1 MFQKA
6 RTQPLSQVSACVSG
20 TLTGKRHKRML
31 APACTFGGL
40 PTEIV
45 SFKKAKPARHR
56 KPTSE
61 LKRIDTHFLAFLA
74 ALAFCLPPHF
84 CAAQQAKSV
93 RAALPA
99 TQRANASLTK
109 ESRKL
114 LQVGDAYS
122 KAEQYAQAL
131 QYYTQVALQHPDD
144 LHVCYQLGECHRHLF
159 NYTLAEA
166 AYGKVSYADTATHPE
181 ATFYYALMQKMNG
194 KYARAIQ
201 GFGNFIKNASGLDE
215 AKLPGKKQWL
225 DRAKLEQDGCQFALL
240 REKFAQGDFDFKGV
254 SAPVSSPAHDYAPM
268 LAGSDSAILITSGR
282 SDRKK
287 PLDGRLGEGF
297 SDFHRYAR
305 QTDTAWIAAADKL
318 LTVNTQWND
327 GTGCL
332 SADGTRFYFTRCQG
346 SDVNCAI
353 FTTEYKNSR
362 WQKPVRLNA
371 HINQPGSD
379 SRHPA
384 LSPRGDTLYF
394 VSDRAGG
401 FGMNDIWRSVR
412 ASETDWSQPT
422 NLGNKVNTAQND
434 ISPFLYPA
442 ANQLFFASDGWLGLG
457 GLDIYYLNL
466 SDNIGV
472 RAANNLGPPFNSN
485 RDDAFMVLG
494 SEKGFLAS
502 NREGGMGNFD
512 IYTFFNKSRYVELL
526 ALNKTRETLRPDLAY
541 LSEFQFE
548 YLPDVQKL
556 MLDRLVGKKTAG
568 KLYQTDM
575 PLTEE
580 ETYFHARLSASEKER
595 LERMINTLFS
605 RRDTAA
611 LKAEDDYRYGKLLAE
626 ADRQQIGRFA
636 EAYRLALRDG
646 AAPDAGGPDK
656 HFYESLTHEER
667 HQLHRQIAA
676 RLGGRTSADGA
687 GLLDEDGYFYEKLTP
702 QEKDRIA
709 RMAAAR
715 HAARLNA
722 HDEVFRDE
730 DADFYAKLPP
740 DDKKRLDRIL
750 DRSTYGWGQP
760 LDSSALSDEDRY
772 FYAQLSA
779 EEKQRLNRMAA
790 ARHAARLNG
799 TDETFRGEDRS
810 HYEKL
815 PPDEK
820 DRMNRF
826 AAAWITRNHRG
837 LDGSLLSEEDL
848 FKYEK
853 LTPQEKERLDR
864 MAAARHAARLNGKS
878 EAFSE
883 ADQYYYES
891 LSPGDKAR
899 MDRMMQ
905 AREASKVIFGDATL
919 LASGDGDFAFA
930 RMPLENSIPEKGQT
944 RRVGTKLMADESMIN
959 GTTADDAL
967 SKLNASWLG
976 KYKEVTLSGRLM
988 DAQTNRPAAGLSL
1001 PLVNGKGKIVKTT
1014 TTNAD
1019 GTFQY
1024 LNLPLSEDLHIR
1036 IETPPTLLTDS
1047 PLLYVEDM
1055 QLTAHKNAST
1065 AAVSKPAYFDFDS
1078 YVLKTTT
1085 GRLLDSLVEF
1095 YSRNPG
1101 IQIELNA
1108 FADEV
1113 GAEDYN
1119 LRLSNKRGLAVQ
1131 KYLVGKGVLPGS
1143 IVIYARGEANAGG
1156 SGVPNRTAPRRNAA
1170 QRKVTIAIQDMAIE
1184 TRQDSE
1190 TFVILPETE
1199 LSVIAGKV
1207 KIPMAE
1213 LRRLN
1218 GFKTDTVEPY
1228 RPIRIR

>member
-1 MFQKA
+1 M
-6 RTQPLSQVSACVSG
+6 
-20 TLTGKRHKRML
+20 
-31 APACTFGGL
+31 
-40 PTEIV
+40 
-45 SFKKAKPARHR
+45 
-56 KPTSE
+56 
-61 LKRIDTHFLAFLA
+61 KRIDPHFLVFLA

-84 CAAQQAKSV
+84 CAAQKAKSV

-99 TQRANASLTK
+99 AQQANAALSK

-114 LQVGDAYS
+114 LQVADMYS

-131 QYYTQVALQHPDD
+131 QYYAQISLKHPDD
-144 LHVCYQLGECHRHLF
+144 LYVCYQLGECHRHLF
-159 NYTLAEA
+159 SYTLAEA
-166 AYGKVSYADTATHPE
+166 AYGKVSYADTDTYPKAV
-181 ATFYYALMQKMNG
+181 FYYALMQKMNG
-194 KYARAIQ
+194 RYAHAMQ
-201 GFGNFIKNASGLDE
+201 GFDSFTRNAAKLDE

-225 DRAKLEQDGCQFALL
+225 DRAKLEHEGCQFALL
-240 REKFAQGDFDFKGV
+240 REKFAQGDFGFAAMA
-254 SAPVSSPAHDYAPM
+254 APVSSPAHDYAPM
-268 LAGSDSAILITSGR
+268 LAGSDSVLLITSGR

-305 QTDTAWIAAADKL
+305 QTDTTWAAATDKL
-318 LTVNTQWND
+318 LTINTQWND

-332 SADGTRFYFTRCQG
+332 SADRTRFYFTSCQG

-353 FTTEYKNSR
+353 FATEYKNSR

-371 HINQPGSD
+371 HINQPGGD

-412 ASETDWSQPT
+412 TGKNDWSQPV

-434 ISPFLYPA
+434 ISPFLYHA

-457 GLDIYYLNL
+457 GLDIYYTSL
-466 SDNIGV
+466 SDNTG
-472 RAANNLGPPFNSN
+472 RQATNLGPPFNSN

-526 ALNKTRETLRPDLAY
+526 ALSKTKETLRPDLAY
-541 LSEFQFE
+541 LSEFEFE
-548 YLPDVQKL
+548 YLPDAQKL
-556 MLDRLVGKKTAG
+556 LLDRLVGKKTAG

-580 ETYFHARLSASEKER
+580 EKHFHARLSAAEQER
-595 LERMINTLFS
+595 LERMTNTLFS

-611 LKAEDDYRYGKLLAE
+611 LKAEDDYQYGKLLAE
-626 ADRQQIGRFA
+626 EDRQRIARFA
-636 EAYRLALRDG
+636 EAYRMALRDG
-646 AAPDAGGPDK
+646 EAPKIGQSDG

-676 RLGGRTSADGA
+676 RLGGRTGADAA
-687 GLLDEDGYFYEKLTP
+687 GLLDEDGYFYEQLSP

-722 HDEVFRDE
+722 HDEGFRDD

-740 DDKKRLDRIL
+740 DGKERLDRIL
-750 DRSTYGWGQP
+750 DRWMRGLRQP
-760 LDSSALSDEDRY
+760 LDSNALSAEDGY

-790 ARHAARLNG
+790 ARNAARMNG
-799 TDETFRGEDRS
+799 TDEKFHSEDQS
-810 HYEKL
+810 HYDKL

-820 DRMNRF
+820 DRLNRF
-826 AAAWITRNHRG
+826 AAAWMVRNRSNA
-837 LDGSLLSEEDL
+837 DGSLLSDEDL
-848 FKYEK
+848 FRYEQ
-853 LTPQEKERLDR
+853 LTPQEKERLER
-864 MAAARHAARLNGKS
+864 MAAARHAARLNGKDGS
-878 EAFSE
+878 FSE

-891 LSPGDKAR
+891 LSPAEKAR
-899 MDRMMQ
+899 MGRLMR
-905 AREASKVIFGDATL
+905 ARAAAQGLFGEAAL
-919 LASGDGDFAFA
+919 LAGSNEEFAFA
-930 RMPLENSIPEKGQT
+930 RMPLENSILGKGQT
-944 RRVGTKLMADESMIN
+944 RRRIGTKLTADESMIN

-988 DAQTNRPAAGLSL
+988 DAQTNQPAAGLLL
-1001 PLVNGKGKIVKTT
+1001 PLVDRKGKIVKTT

-1024 LNLPLSEDLHIR
+1024 LNLPLSEDLRIR
-1036 IETPPTLLTDS
+1036 IETPLTLMTDS
-1047 PLLYVEDM
+1047 RLLYVEDM
-1055 QLTAHKNAST
+1055 QLTAHKNTST
-1065 AAVSKPAYFDFDS
+1065 ASVSTPAYFDFDS
-1078 YVLKTTT
+1078 YVLKRTT
-1085 GRLLDSLVEF
+1085 GRLLDSLVE
-1095 YSRNPG
+1095 YYRQNPA

-1113 GAEDYN
+1113 GSEDYN

-1143 IVIYARGEANAGG
+1143 IVIYARGETSMGG
-1156 SGVPNRTAPRRNAA
+1156 KVPNRTAPRRNAA
-1170 QRKVTIAIQDMAIE
+1170 QRKVSIAIQDTAIE
-1184 TRQDSE
+1184 NRLNSE

-1199 LSVIAGKV
+1199 LSVISGKV
-1207 KIPMAE
+1207 KVSVAE
-1213 LRRLN
+1213 LRKLN